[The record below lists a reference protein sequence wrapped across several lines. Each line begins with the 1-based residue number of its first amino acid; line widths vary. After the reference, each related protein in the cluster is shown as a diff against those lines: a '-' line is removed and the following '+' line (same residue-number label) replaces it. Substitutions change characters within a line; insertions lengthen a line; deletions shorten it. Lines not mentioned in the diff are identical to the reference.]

1 MNAAQIIELFVKAAE
16 VDQKLPDTARPAKAK
31 AINYGYVHDTA
42 DINGWSAE
50 DKHANNWAWLD
61 PKNLRNTTN
70 DMGIWEVA
78 LEVMKLVP
86 CENKRRSLWAWAK
99 AEAGG
104 QSFSKWCKNVEG
116 ISRQLGDWRKKSAI
130 SHIELAFLRKPLLH
144 NENVESGGFTT
155 EPEISDKTSNIA
167 VWRPEESKPLRC
179 FFDTD
184 LDGFDWADK
193 RNAMRRQRDA
203 RKRQQEAA

>member
-1 MNAAQIIELFVKAAE
+1 MTEGQIIELFIKAAE
-16 VDQKLPDTARPAKAK
+16 VDRKLPDTARPATAK
-31 AINYGYVHDTA
+31 AINYGYIHDTA

-61 PKNLRNTTN
+61 PKKLRNTTN
-70 DMGIWEVA
+70 DMGIWNVAMEVI
-78 LEVMKLVP
+78 KLVP
-86 CENKRRSLWAWAK
+86 CEKKRRALWAWARS
-99 AEAGG
+99 EAGG
-104 QSFSKWCKNVEG
+104 QAFAKWAKSVEG
-116 ISRQLGDWRKKSAI
+116 ISRQLADWRRKSAI
-130 SHIELAFLRKPLLH
+130 ECISLAFASKALLH
-144 NENVESGGFTT
+144 NENSQSSPLTE
-155 EPEISDKTSNIA
+155 EPEISDKSSNIE

-193 RNAMRRQRDA
+193 RNEMRRQRDA